1 MTALQNQ
8 YNTLTAKIT
17 ELKDQ
22 RDQQQWLQAKIDL
35 TVKIAELENQ
45 QKVIANKIIKNGGEL
60 PQKAKQKRQPTK
72 QKANNLLAYAEHLKS
87 HF

>member
-8 YNTLTAKIT
+8 YNTLTAKMA

-45 QKVIANKIIKNGGEL
+45 QKVITNKIIKNGGEL
-60 PQKAKQKRQPTK
+60 TQKAQQKRQPTK